1 MSEPNTSRRE
11 ATKARLIS
19 AGIAEFARR
28 GIDATSVEQLCE
40 AAGFTRGAFYSNF
53 ESKDDLC
60 IEITRH
66 IATGT
71 AEALQR
77 ALVEMPAEMERHEMV
92 HYLLASRSPSSEV
105 RTTLM
110 EMELRAHR
118 DPAFGARFREARA
131 DLWPA
136 HVEMARLAAERAG
149 VDYTVDIRD
158 FLFISEATFYYPGG
172 SDDPERPARL
182 ISLLAEAFSQPKEA
196 S

>member
-1 MSEPNTSRRE
+1 MTEPNTSRRE
-11 ATKARLIS
+11 ATKARLVS

-53 ESKDDLC
+53 DSKDDLC
-60 IEITRH
+60 IEITRR

-71 AEALQR
+71 AEALQQ
-77 ALVEMPAEMERHEMV
+77 ALDEMPAAMERGEMV
-92 HYLLASRSPSSEV
+92 RYLLASRSPSPEV

-118 DPAFGARFREARA
+118 DPAFGVRFQEARS

-136 HVEMARLAAERAG
+136 HIEMARLAAERAG
-149 VDYTVDIRD
+149 VDYTIDVRD
-158 FLFISEATFYYPGG
+158 FMFISEATYYYPGG

-182 ISLLAEAFSQPKEA
+182 IGLLAEAFSHPKE